1 MPRVPRRSNSERTRY
16 TSNAAARME
25 RISTIG
31 YVRSVSWKRSF
42 ELNSPRPK
50 YRIYRHSDLQCGS
63 ILRRVG
69 GRGEGGS
76 GARQVCADRLRRPHS
91 WSRHGMIV
99 GSRLPVPS
107 RVEITSYQPT
117 SRYQSGQLPRS
128 PFVDTFIDSDTLL
141 RCTS

>member
-50 YRIYRHSDLQCGS
+50 YRIYRHSDLQRGS
-63 ILRRVG
+63 ILQRVG

-76 GARQVCADRLRRPHS
+76 GARQVCADRNQAFLVAAIVTMRPSLNPEIDNPAARSSAVTH
-91 WSRHGMIV
+91 WA
-99 GSRLPVPS
+99 GSRSFL
-107 RVEITSYQPT
+107 
-117 SRYQSGQLPRS
+117 
-128 PFVDTFIDSDTLL
+128 
-141 RCTS
+141 